1 MTTKLILI
9 YDTLYTSYMCTYIQ
23 VLENMKVAL
32 RENLWQGRSG
42 GLDVNNGLP
51 INSDIIPSVIKKAG
65 QQQGV
70 GGVLSQRGSSSS
82 GDRKPKKANNLPP
95 LNSTTTNDNMNE
107 VSYTIP
113 YYTYDNCI
121 YVRLSHTIFNTYILV
136 CVCLYYYY
144 ILYSNIL
151 HRRCIAQNRRLIPFL
166 IPEEAVRIMTLMV
179 RKKLKLLVKHCI
191 MISI

>member
-65 QQQGV
+65 QQQG
-70 GGVLSQRGSSSS
+70 GGALRGSSSS

-95 LNSTTTNDNMNE
+95 LNSNTTNDNINE
-107 VSYTIP
+107 VSYTI
-113 YYTYDNCI
+113 
-121 YVRLSHTIFNTYILV
+121 
-136 CVCLYYYY
+136 
-144 ILYSNIL
+144 
-151 HRRCIAQNRRLIPFL
+151 
-166 IPEEAVRIMTLMV
+166 
-179 RKKLKLLVKHCI
+179 
-191 MISI
+191 